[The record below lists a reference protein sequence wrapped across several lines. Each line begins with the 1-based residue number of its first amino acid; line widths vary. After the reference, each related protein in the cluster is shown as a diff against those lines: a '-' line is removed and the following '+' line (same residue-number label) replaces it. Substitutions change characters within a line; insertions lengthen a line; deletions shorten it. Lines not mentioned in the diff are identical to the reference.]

1 MPFLARAAS
10 LGLVNVSLTKRH
22 KQYIQD
28 KVKSGSYASA
38 SEVVREA
45 MRVLEELETER
56 DNIESLLD
64 EADLEPAIPV
74 TKKFWKDLDADLKRE
89 HARRQKLAV

>member
-1 MPFLARAAS
+1 M
-10 LGLVNVSLTKRH
+10 NVSLTQRH

-45 MRVLEELETER
+45 MRVLEELEMDRE
-56 DNIESLLD
+56 NIESLLD
-64 EADLEPAIPV
+64 EADLEPAMPGGPA
-74 TKKFWKDLDADLKRE
+74 FWKKLRGELK
-89 HARRQKLAV
+89 ARRKPRAA